1 MMPARSQNLLETYY
15 NDSNDTYHYNS
26 LRSDEADED
35 TFNVKFTR
43 TVSASGIAVN
53 ITEITGNF
61 RAEVLDTDIVRL
73 TSEVDLFQNVP
84 RNGQECTTLGWTYLG
99 HQSINAANID
109 IAKDTAAASGYEF
122 KSLFYQ
128 SGYFVFG
135 CTELKLFYDQG

>member
-15 NDSNDTYHYNS
+15 NDGNDAYHYNS
-26 LRSDEADED
+26 LRSDEDDED

-61 RAEVLDTDIVRL
+61 RAQVLDADIERL
-73 TSEVDLFQNVP
+73 TSEVNLFQNVP
-84 RNGQECTTLGWTYLG
+84 RNGQECIALGWTYLG
-99 HQSINAANID
+99 HQSANAANID
-109 IAKDTAAASGYEF
+109 SAKASATASGYEF
-122 KSLFYQ
+122 KSLSYQ